1 MTDLEFLQYTVNL
14 AKENVAAGGQT
25 LCRIG
30 G

>member
-14 AKENVAAGGQT
+14 AKENVATEGQT